1 MPKRHVL
8 KNSNFLSADA
18 VRNLLAKEALIRGD
32 AEAEAETTNEGFIS
46 SSGTVSYVFFTW
58 KVSDSAS
65 SCDYVYLFTPA
76 TKEDDPFGDEES
88 LRLLYAEFAEE
99 DRALANEGLAEFRQT
114 MLDYD
119 GE

>member
-18 VRNLLAKEALIRGD
+18 VKNLLAKEALIRGD
-32 AEAEAETTNEGFIS
+32 VEAEDEATNEGFIS
-46 SSGTVSYVFFTW
+46 SVSYVFSSW

-65 SCDYVYLFTPA
+65 SYHYVYRFSPA
-76 TKEDDPFGDEES
+76 QKKDDPFGDEES